1 MYVCVCVCV
10 CVYVKILMR
19 LYMRD
24 KNGETRMATVTVL
37 LK

>member
-1 MYVCVCVCV
+1 MYAR
-10 CVYVKILMR
+10 VYVKILMR
-19 LYMRD
+19 LYVRD